1 MLKAI
6 HISKKYRKKDSDA
19 VHDFSYEFKDHGL
32 YLLTGASGSGKS
44 TLLNILSATDLEYSG
59 RLYFDATRVGK
70 KNSFSYRNNISS
82 MCFQELNLIPAL
94 TVEENLRIAFELAGK
109 EYTLRNASDILR
121 KVNLPDMDEDVSKFL
136 LRNVNE
142 LSGGQRQRVAVCRC
156 LVKDARILFCDEPTA
171 SLDEKNAAS
180 LAGILAGISKDIL
193 VIVATHSPSLFK
205 AFNPI
210 MLSMEYGVVS
220 QSMPVPEE
228 QTASISSFGMPRK
241 LRLKSMLSITRS
253 FFRKSK
259 LRLLLSLVLCAVSFT
274 TFSAMSSA
282 LMMDENQVLLD
293 RQLMDGNNLCIVQEQ
308 GEISEQEKLE
318 KYPSYEQYLG
328 LLHQMDAHPLF
339 SISDVM
345 HFSQSF
351 SDYPNGPITRLIDD
365 SFYFYKHCALE
376 LWEKDNPFIYRD
388 ARLKANSSCHKPR
401 TEREIALSSFYADA
415 LMKFDAQIS
424 FNGRDTV
431 LGPFTKF
438 DDVNQLIGQDFHG
451 MTITDIYSTKD
462 DEKIAPLLDADS
474 SLSEEEKLKIANNF
488 TYGAFLFVAPGFLS
502 KVELDEPI
510 EMNIFAFQAE
520 RKSAKEIKR
529 FIYHDDKRYYRP
541 RVRNFYMRSTSFV
554 SYYIKPTGVL
564 ETYYLFLSLTIVFLF
579 LALVSL
585 LLFFLG
591 NVKKESYI
599 LGILNSMGISKK
611 GIFLMILTESS
622 VISAFSFLSSL
633 VMIMLVFGIIDL
645 FCNAGVLSLNWTV
658 LFSLVGVILLIDF
671 LVSLF
676 TYFRAVKTN
685 PRKQLQDVY
694 S

>member
-1 MLKAI
+1 
-6 HISKKYRKKDSDA
+6 
-19 VHDFSYEFKDHGL
+19 
-32 YLLTGASGSGKS
+32 
-44 TLLNILSATDLEYSG
+44 
-59 RLYFDATRVGK
+59 
-70 KNSFSYRNNISS
+70 

-109 EYTLRNASDILR
+109 EYSLKNASEVLR

-156 LVKDARILFCDEPTA
+156 LVKDAKILFCDETTA
-171 SLDEKNAAS
+171 SLDEKNASS
-180 LAGILAGISKDIL
+180 LVGILAGISKDIL

-205 AFNPI
+205 EFHPT
-210 MLSMEYGVVS
+210 MLSMEYGVIS
-220 QSMPVPEE
+220 QSMPVIEE
-228 QTASISSFGMPRK
+228 QTASVSSFGRPRK

-274 TFSAMSSA
+274 VFSAMSSA
-282 LMMDENQVLLD
+282 IMMDENQVLLD
-293 RQLMDGNNLCIVQEQ
+293 RQLMDGNNLCIVQEL
-308 GEISEQEKLE
+308 GEIADQEKLE
-318 KYPSYEQYLG
+318 KYPSYEQYLD
-328 LLHQMDAHPLF
+328 LLHQIDTHPLF
-339 SISDVM
+339 SLSDVM
-345 HFSQSF
+345 HFSQIF
-351 SDYPNGPITRLIDD
+351 SDYPNGLITRLLDD
-365 SFYFYKHCALE
+365 SFYFYKHSAIE
-376 LWEKDNPFIYRD
+376 LWEKDNPFIHRD
-388 ARLKANSSCHKPR
+388 IRLKENSNCHKPR
-401 TEREIALSSFYADA
+401 TEKEIALSSFYADA
-415 LMKFDAQIS
+415 LMKFDAIS
-424 FNGRDTV
+424 LFPRKGFIP
-431 LGPFTKF
+431 GPFTQF

-462 DEKIAPLLDADS
+462 DGKLAPLLDTDS
-474 SLSEEEKLKIANNF
+474 SLSEEEKNEIAYNF

-529 FIYHDDKRYYRP
+529 FTYHDNERYYRP
-541 RVRNFYMRSTSFV
+541 YVRNFYIRSTSFV
-554 SYYIKPTGVL
+554 SYYLNPSGMR
-564 ETYYLFLSLTIVFLF
+564 ETFYLFLSLTIVFLF

-622 VISAFSFLSSL
+622 VISVFSFLSTL
-633 VMIMLVFGIIDL
+633 VMIMIVFGIIDL
-645 FCNAGVLSLNWTV
+645 YCNDGVLSLNWVV
-658 LFSLVGVILLIDF
+658 LLSLIGVILLIDF